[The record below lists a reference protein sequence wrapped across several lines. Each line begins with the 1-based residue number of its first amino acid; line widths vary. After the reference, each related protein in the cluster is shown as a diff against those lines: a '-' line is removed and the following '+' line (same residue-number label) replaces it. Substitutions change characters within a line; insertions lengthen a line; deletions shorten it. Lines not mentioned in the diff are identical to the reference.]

1 MLNIFF
7 FAYKCVSNLTKKMQE
22 KKLII
27 FGTPSIEKDEVNAIK
42 NVLISKWI
50 GSGPITEKF
59 EKKFKEYKKSSYS
72 LSLNSCTAGLHLS
85 LKVLG
90 IKVGDEVITTPL
102 TFCSTINSILLVGAK
117 PVLVDI
123 NPLTLNIDE
132 NKIEKKISR
141 KTKAIILVHFSGLP
155 CNMGPILKLAR
166 KYKIKIIEDCAHAIE
181 SKYYNKHVGN
191 FGETGC
197 FSFYATK
204 NLTTGEGGMLITN
217 KKRIS
222 SRIKIMRLHGMTK
235 DAWKRHLPEALTM
248 KDRFQHYQ
256 VTELGLKYN
265 MIDINSSLGLVQL
278 KKIERNWK
286 IRKLIHQS
294 YFNKLKHLPI
304 IFQKI
309 NPYPVKYAY
318 HLSIIRIDTT
328 KTSKKRDHLIKFLLK
343 NNIGVG
349 VHYRSVTDLYYYK
362 KYLGWN
368 NNTCKIAKSVGDNIL
383 SLPLFPSLKKNEVSY
398 ICNKVCEF
406 FQK

>member
-1 MLNIFF
+1 MLNIIF
-7 FAYKCVSNLTKKMQE
+7 FAYKCVSNLTKKMQD

-27 FGTPSIEKDEVNAIK
+27 FGTPSIGKDEVNAVK

-59 EKKFKEYKKSSYS
+59 EKKFNEYKKSSYS

-155 CNMGPILKLAR
+155 CNIRPILKLAK

-204 NLTTGEGGMLITN
+204 NLTTGEGGMLTTN
-217 KKRIS
+217 KKKIS

-235 DAWKRHLPEALTM
+235 DAWKRHLPEVLTI
-248 KDRFQHYQ
+248 KDKFQHYQ

-286 IRKLIHQS
+286 IRK
-294 YFNKLKHLPI
+294 
-304 IFQKI
+304 
-309 NPYPVKYAY
+309 
-318 HLSIIRIDTT
+318 
-328 KTSKKRDHLIKFLLK
+328 
-343 NNIGVG
+343 
-349 VHYRSVTDLYYYK
+349 
-362 KYLGWN
+362 
-368 NNTCKIAKSVGDNIL
+368 
-383 SLPLFPSLKKNEVSY
+383 
-398 ICNKVCEF
+398 
-406 FQK
+406 